1 MSPKSREDIIAAVR
15 AAQERSKEEEKSV
28 IFDTDEIKNTVLQVM
43 EEERETE
50 ENQDIKPEPKP
61 VQEAKPESKPGAKPV
76 PRPTAKAAPK
86 AEEKSAPKPAAKPAP
101 KPVPKP
107 AAKAAPKTKEQ
118 ATPKPAAKL
127 APKPTPKAEEK
138 PAPKPQSM
146 IDKKVKMIEVNGV
159 SMVFKVSSGN
169 ANGLKDF
176 FIQKIKGKM
185 KKHELRALDN
195 INFDVYKGEVV
206 GIIGTNGSGKSTLLK
221 IVSGVLNPTE
231 GKVNVDRNK
240 VQLLTLGTGFDFEL
254 TGKENVYLNGALIG
268 YTKDFINEHY
278 EDIVDFA
285 EIRDFMG
292 EKVKNYS
299 SGMVSRLAFAI
310 ATAGNAAEILILDEV
325 LSVGDAFFREKSLKR
340 VKEMIQGGSTVLIVS
355 HNINTIKQ
363 YCDRV
368 VWIEKGVQMM
378 VGTSKEVCD
387 AYAKLQKK

>member
-1 MSPKSREDIIAAVR
+1 MSPKIREDIIAAVR